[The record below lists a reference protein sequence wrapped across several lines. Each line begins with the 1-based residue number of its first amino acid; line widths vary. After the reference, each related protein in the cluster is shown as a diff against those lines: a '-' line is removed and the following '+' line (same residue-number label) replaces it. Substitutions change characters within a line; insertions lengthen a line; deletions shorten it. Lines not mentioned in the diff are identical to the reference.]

1 MTTLAE
7 TAYRHILH
15 AILSGAIG
23 PGGILQE
30 AALGAGLGMSRTPV
44 REALKRLET
53 EGLAGPEGRFLRVR
67 RLGAAEVEEIFLLRR
82 ALEPQGAAA
91 AIRLPAAR
99 LDAMEAEVRALIAA
113 GPAVGHRQVAVD
125 DAFHELM
132 AGATGNRA
140 VARTI
145 ARLRR
150 RTCMF
155 DRAEV
160 PGRFEAG
167 SREHLAILAAIR
179 AGEATRAA
187 ALMAA
192 HLDHA
197 RDAVLERIRAFRP
210 PAAPAKTSA
219 KALVKTKEPSRMTP
233 E

>member
-7 TAYRHILH
+7 AAYRHILH

-23 PGGILQE
+23 PGDILQE

-53 EGLAGPEGRFLRVR
+53 EGLAAPEGRFLRVR

-91 AIRLPAAR
+91 ALRLPAAR

-113 GPAVGHRQVAVD
+113 GPAVGAAVGERQVAVD

-132 AGATGNRA
+132 AGATANRA

-145 ARLRR
+145 AHLRR

-167 SREHLAILAAIR
+167 CREHLAILAAIR
-179 AGEATRAA
+179 AGDAARAA
-187 ALMAA
+187 DLMAE
-192 HLDHA
+192 HLDLA
-197 RDAVLERIRAFRP
+197 RDAVLARIRAFRP
-210 PAAPAKTSA
+210 AA
-219 KALVKTKEPSRMTP
+219 KTKETLRMTP